1 MEKNIQEVTLTK
13 YAAKAGVIK
22 FGTWGSRGIEQLHIT
37 ALPPWDEAAV
47 ITVTFVNGR
56 VQSEPQVFPES
67 MTIDVPQA
75 ATSAATKSRASCKM
89 VFKGIDQSGA
99 VVYSTDLPYT
109 VLNRTDI
116 DGAEYDP
123 GKNAFEQYI
132 QQVGAYR
139 DTALNAANSARNSEL
154 SAEEYA
160 DSAKAADSAARK
172 SAESAAAS
180 AAGIAESEKRAAASA
195 ASAAGSAASAEETR
209 KQVERIAAGVAKGNM
224 SVSDYDNDGAVKAA
238 GGMKAYTKAQTDVL
252 AADIKKA
259 NDSIAEVKTTAGAAA
274 AQAEKNKTDL
284 AETNN
289 TLANVQTNFSSLAA
303 DVGNLQYPNAGAHNA
318 IYRGKFLGN
327 TVTAAQ
333 YAAIKA
339 GTFDDLYIGD
349 YWTIGDVNYRIAAFD
364 YFLNVGDKAC
374 TDHHVVLV
382 PDTRLYNAQM
392 HNTSSGGYEDG
403 AANTTAG
410 GYVGSDMYKS
420 NLEQAKTIIKRAFSG
435 HVLNHRVYL
444 VNAVANGAPSAGALA
459 DSEVDLMTERMVYGS
474 PVFSP
479 MNDGQKSPWSNM
491 HNYTVEKSQLPLF
504 QHDPSR
510 ICNRESWWLRDV
522 ASASSFTN
530 IFCEGFADYG
540 DASYSHGVR
549 PYFCIY

>member
-37 ALPPWDEAAV
+37 ALPPWDETAV

-123 GKNAFEQYI
+123 GENAFEQYI

-160 DSAKAADSAARK
+160 DSAKAADGEARK

-252 AADIKKA
+252 AADITKA
-259 NDSIAEVKTTAGAAA
+259 NNRIADVKITADAAA

-284 AETNN
+284 SETNH
-289 TLANVQTNFSSLAA
+289 TLANVQTSLSGLAA
-303 DVGNLQYPNAGAHNA
+303 DVDDLKYVLVSLPASGWSGSAPYTQTVSVSGMTADWVPGVPSLAFYGSVDVTELITKTEA
-318 IYRGKFLGN
+318 LGC
-327 TVTAAQ
+327 
-333 YAAIKA
+333 IKMITSAA
-339 GTFDDLYIGD
+339 GTLTFTAPEDKPDRSINIRVPGM
-349 YWTIGDVNYRIAAFD
+349 
-364 YFLNVGDKAC
+364 VG
-374 TDHHVVLV
+374 
-382 PDTRLYNAQM
+382 R
-392 HNTSSGGYEDG
+392 
-403 AANTTAG
+403 
-410 GYVGSDMYKS
+410 
-420 NLEQAKTIIKRAFSG
+420 
-435 HVLNHRVYL
+435 
-444 VNAVANGAPSAGALA
+444 
-459 DSEVDLMTERMVYGS
+459 
-474 PVFSP
+474 
-479 MNDGQKSPWSNM
+479 
-491 HNYTVEKSQLPLF
+491 
-504 QHDPSR
+504 
-510 ICNRESWWLRDV
+510 
-522 ASASSFTN
+522 
-530 IFCEGFADYG
+530 
-540 DASYSHGVR
+540 
-549 PYFCIY
+549 

>member
-37 ALPPWDEAAV
+37 ALPPWDKAVV

-99 VVYSTDLPYT
+99 VVYSSDLPYT

-180 AAGIAESEKRAAASA
+180 AAGIGESEKRAAASA

-209 KQVERIAAGVAKGNM
+209 KQVEQIAAGVAKGNM
-224 SVSDYDNDGAVKAA
+224 SVEAYDSDGAVKAA
-238 GGMKAYTKAQTDVL
+238 GGIKAYTKAQTDVL
-252 AADIKKA
+252 AADITKA
-259 NDSIAEVKTTAGAAA
+259 NNSIAEVKTTAGAAA

-284 AETNN
+284 SETNN
-289 TLANVQTNFSSLAA
+289 TLATVQTSLSGLAA
-303 DVGNLQYPNAGAHNA
+303 DVDNLKYVFVSLPDSGWSGSAPYTQTVSVSGMTADWVPGVPTAV
-318 IYRGKFLGN
+318 LGSSVAVS
-327 TVTAAQ
+327 TLLAATEALGCVKMITSAADTLTFTAPE
-333 YAAIKA
+333 
-339 GTFDDLYIGD
+339 
-349 YWTIGDVNYRIAAFD
+349 
-364 YFLNVGDKAC
+364 DKPGVSL
-374 TDHHVVLV
+374 TLRV
-382 PDTRLYNAQM
+382 PGM
-392 HNTSSGGYEDG
+392 
-403 AANTTAG
+403 
-410 GYVGSDMYKS
+410 V
-420 NLEQAKTIIKRAFSG
+420 
-435 HVLNHRVYL
+435 
-444 VNAVANGAPSAGALA
+444 
-459 DSEVDLMTERMVYGS
+459 ERS
-474 PVFSP
+474 
-479 MNDGQKSPWSNM
+479 
-491 HNYTVEKSQLPLF
+491 
-504 QHDPSR
+504 
-510 ICNRESWWLRDV
+510 
-522 ASASSFTN
+522 
-530 IFCEGFADYG
+530 
-540 DASYSHGVR
+540 
-549 PYFCIY
+549 

>member
-1 MEKNIQEVTLTK
+1 MEKNIHEVTLTK

-37 ALPPWDEAAV
+37 ALPPWNEAAV
-47 ITVTFVNGR
+47 ITVTFLNGR
-56 VQSEPQVFPES
+56 VQSEPQVFQES

-160 DSAKAADSAARK
+160 DSAKAADGEARK

-209 KQVERIAAGVAKGNM
+209 KQVEKIAAGVAKGNM

-252 AADIKKA
+252 AADITKA
-259 NDSIAEVKTTAGAAA
+259 NNRIAEVKTTADAAA

-284 AETNN
+284 AETNH
-289 TLANVQTNFSSLAA
+289 TLANVQTSLGGLAA
-303 DVGNLQYPNAGAHNA
+303 DVDNLKYVLVSLPASGWSGSAPYTQTVSVSGMTEDWVPGVPSLAFYGNVDVTELITKTEA
-318 IYRGKFLGN
+318 LGC
-327 TVTAAQ
+327 
-333 YAAIKA
+333 IKMITSAA
-339 GTFDDLYIGD
+339 GTLTF
-349 YWTIGDVNYRIAAFD
+349 TAPE
-364 YFLNVGDKAC
+364 DKPGVSL
-374 TDHHVVLV
+374 TLRV
-382 PDTRLYNAQM
+382 PGQ
-392 HNTSSGGYEDG
+392 
-403 AANTTAG
+403 
-410 GYVGSDMYKS
+410 
-420 NLEQAKTIIKRAFSG
+420 I
-435 HVLNHRVYL
+435 
-444 VNAVANGAPSAGALA
+444 
-459 DSEVDLMTERMVYGS
+459 ER
-474 PVFSP
+474 
-479 MNDGQKSPWSNM
+479 
-491 HNYTVEKSQLPLF
+491 
-504 QHDPSR
+504 
-510 ICNRESWWLRDV
+510 
-522 ASASSFTN
+522 
-530 IFCEGFADYG
+530 
-540 DASYSHGVR
+540 
-549 PYFCIY
+549 

>member
-1 MEKNIQEVTLTK
+1 MEKNIHEVTLTK

-47 ITVTFVNGR
+47 ITVTFLNGR

-75 ATSAATKSRASCKM
+75 ATSAATKSRESCKM

-123 GKNAFEQYI
+123 GENAFEQYI

-160 DSAKAADSAARK
+160 DSAKTADGEARK

-209 KQVERIAAGVAKGNM
+209 KQVEQIAAGVAKGNM
-224 SVSDYDNDGAVKAA
+224 RVSDYDNDGAVKAA

-252 AADIKKA
+252 EADITKA
-259 NDSIAEVKTTAGAAA
+259 NDRIAEVKTTADAAA
-274 AQAEKNKTDL
+274 VQAEKNKTDL
-284 AETNN
+284 AETNH
-289 TLANVQTNFSSLAA
+289 TLATVQTSLSGLAA
-303 DVGNLQYPNAGAHNA
+303 DVSNLAADVDNLQYSNAGAHNA

-327 TVTAAQ
+327 SVTAAQ

-364 YFLNVGDKAC
+364 YYYNTGDTPC
-374 TDHHVVLV
+374 ETHHVTLV
-382 PDTRLYNAQM
+382 PDVPMYRHVMNDSNVT
-392 HNTSSGGYEDG
+392 TGGYAG
-403 AANTTAG
+403 SKMHTTGLA
-410 GYVGSDMYKS
+410 
-420 NLEQAKTIIKRAFSG
+420 EAKTTINNAFGSA
-435 HVLNHRVYL
+435 HILTHRQSL
-444 VNAVANGAPSAGALA
+444 CNAVSNGKPSGSSWY
-459 DSEVDLMTERMVYGS
+459 DSTVELMTEQNVYGGKI
-474 PVFSP
+474 FGAG
-479 MNDGQKSPWSNM
+479 NDGSTVPAL
-491 HNYTVEKSQLPLF
+491 YTVDRSQYPLF
-504 QHDPSR
+504 SFRPDL
-510 ICNRESWWLRDV
+510 ICIRYWFWLRDV
-522 ASASSFTN
+522 VSASR
-530 IFCEGFADYG
+530 FAFIYGYG
-540 DASYSHGVR
+540 DASSADASTVDGVR
-549 PYFCIY
+549 PAFSIY

>member
-47 ITVTFVNGR
+47 ITVTFLNGR

-123 GKNAFEQYI
+123 GENAFEQYI

-160 DSAKAADSAARK
+160 DSAKAADGEARK

-209 KQVERIAAGVAKGNM
+209 KQVEQIAAGVAKGNM

-252 AADIKKA
+252 AADITKA
-259 NDSIAEVKTTAGAAA
+259 NNSIAEVKTTADAAA

-284 AETNN
+284 SETNH
-289 TLANVQTNFSSLAA
+289 TLATVQTSLSGLAA
-303 DVGNLQYPNAGAHNA
+303 DVDNLKYVLVSLPASGWSGSAPYTQ
-318 IYRGKFLGN
+318 
-327 TVTAAQ
+327 TVSVSGMTADWVPG
-333 YAAIKA
+333 IP
-339 GTFDDLYIGD
+339 T
-349 YWTIGDVNYRIAAFD
+349 
-364 YFLNVGDKAC
+364 
-374 TDHHVVLV
+374 VVLGSNVDVSALLTATEALGCIKMITSADGTLTFTAPEDKPGVSLTMRV
-382 PDTRLYNAQM
+382 PGQ
-392 HNTSSGGYEDG
+392 
-403 AANTTAG
+403 
-410 GYVGSDMYKS
+410 
-420 NLEQAKTIIKRAFSG
+420 I
-435 HVLNHRVYL
+435 
-444 VNAVANGAPSAGALA
+444 
-459 DSEVDLMTERMVYGS
+459 ER
-474 PVFSP
+474 
-479 MNDGQKSPWSNM
+479 
-491 HNYTVEKSQLPLF
+491 
-504 QHDPSR
+504 R
-510 ICNRESWWLRDV
+510 
-522 ASASSFTN
+522 
-530 IFCEGFADYG
+530 
-540 DASYSHGVR
+540 
-549 PYFCIY
+549 